1 MFDDDFGRALRTRN
15 VWRGRLIG
23 AAVARFLS
31 ASMLEQG
38 YGIMFYACLAS
49 RVGIRSA
56 CIPFLVFSA
65 RLAMRSR
72 PLAGCHFVTWKANR
86 KQCVAGDGI
95 EHRAPLSDLSSR
107 LESCRL
113 E

>member
-1 MFDDDFGRALRTRN
+1 MKKMRDDDFDRAFRTRN
-15 VWRGRLIG
+15 VWREKLIG
-23 AAVARFLS
+23 AARFLS
-31 ASMLEQG
+31 SSMLEQG

-65 RLAMRSR
+65 RLAMRSG

-86 KQCVAGDGI
+86 K
-95 EHRAPLSDLSSR
+95 
-107 LESCRL
+107 
-113 E
+113 